1 MADEEQV
8 VDAPA
13 EPVESAP
20 VAETPTE
27 PVAEAASQPEA
38 EPNYWEHFKGLPQFE
53 GQSDRDIASH
63 LYQSMEREKSASQ
76 ALAQYQQVLP
86 YAQDFLANRADYE
99 KWKEQAAQQ
108 QQQSNQAA
116 QEVKKAWQPPEVK
129 DSFRRYLTKDE
140 NGRDTITDD
149 APLEARQ
156 QLMEHLNYRADFAQ
170 KFLDNPEETLGPM
183 IQQMAQAQAQEM
195 IQQTLNQRDD
205 QSFVEHVQEENRD
218 WLIDAETGNVTPEGL
233 LVHKK
238 IEEARSLGINGPQA
252 RWQYAVA
259 MAERDMLAQRF
270 EQQSQNE
277 QQFVQQMQA
286 EMQQPQQ
293 EAPPPQA
300 EPEPA
305 APQPDQAQQNMEY
318 LRREASRNPSRSAG
332 QAINNGEQPKKPSGN
347 FSQMLKEQLASKGL
361 I

>member
-1 MADEEQV
+1 MADEDQV
-8 VDAPA
+8 VESA
-13 EPVESAP
+13 EAPVESAP
-20 VAETPTE
+20 VAENPTE
-27 PVAEAASQPEA
+27 SVPEAAPQEA
-38 EPNYWEHFKGLPQFE
+38 VEPNYWNNFKNLPQFE

-63 LYQSMEREKSASQ
+63 LYQSMEREKSASD

-86 YAQDFLANRADYE
+86 YAQDFLANRSDYE
-99 KWKEQAAQQ
+99 QWKAQAAQQ
-108 QQQSNQAA
+108 QQQTTQAA
-116 QEVKKAWQPPEVK
+116 QEVKKAWEPPEVK

-140 NGRDTITDD
+140 NGRDAIAED
-149 APLEARQ
+149 APLDART

-170 KFLDNPEETLGPM
+170 KFLDNPEQTLGPM
-183 IQQMAQAQAQEM
+183 IQQMAQSQAQEM
-195 IQQTLNQRDD
+195 IQQTLDQRDNE
-205 QSFVEHVQEENRD
+205 SFVDSVQEENKD
-218 WLIDAETGNVTPEGL
+218 WLIDEETGNVTPEGL

-252 RWQYAVA
+252 RWNYAVA

-270 EQQSQNE
+270 EQQGQQE
-277 QQFVQQMQA
+277 QQFTQQMQA
-286 EMQQPQQ
+286 MAN
-293 EAPPPQA
+293 APPEQPPQPA
-300 EPEPA
+300 APEQA

-347 FSQMLKEQLASKGL
+347 FNQMLKEQLASKGL

>member
-8 VDAPA
+8 VESVE

-20 VAETPTE
+20 AAETPTE
-27 PVAEAASQPEA
+27 PVAEAAPQAEA
-38 EPNYWEHFKGLPQFE
+38 EPNYWDNFKQLPQFQ

-63 LYQSMEREKSASQ
+63 LYQSMERERSASE

-99 KWKEQAAQQ
+99 QWKAQAAQQ
-108 QQQSNQAA
+108 QQQTDQAA

-140 NGRDTITDD
+140 NGRDVIAED
-149 APLEARQ
+149 APLDARQ

-183 IQQMAQAQAQEM
+183 IQQMAESKAQEM
-195 IQQTLNQRDD
+195 IEQTLEQRDNE
-205 QSFVEHVQEENRD
+205 SFVQGVQEENRD
-218 WLIDAETGNVTPEGL
+218 WLIDEETGNVTPEGL

-252 RWQYAVA
+252 RWNYAVA

-270 EQQSQNE
+270 EQQSQAE
-277 QQFVQQMQA
+277 QHGH
-286 EMQQPQQ
+286 
-293 EAPPPQA
+293 
-300 EPEPA
+300 
-305 APQPDQAQQNMEY
+305 
-318 LRREASRNPSRSAG
+318 RG
-332 QAINNGEQPKKPSGN
+332 
-347 FSQMLKEQLASKGL
+347 
-361 I
+361 

>member
-1 MADEEQV
+1 MADEDQV
-8 VDAPA
+8 VDAPS

-27 PVAEAASQPEA
+27 SVPEEAPQAEA
-38 EPNYWEHFKGLPQFE
+38 EPNYWQNFKNLPQFE

-63 LYQSMEREKSASQ
+63 LYQSMERERSASE

-99 KWKEQAAQQ
+99 QWKAQAAQQ
-108 QQQSNQAA
+108 QQQTDQAA
-116 QEVKKAWQPPEVK
+116 QEVKKAWEPPEVK

-140 NGRDTITDD
+140 NGRDTIADD

-156 QLMEHLNYRADFAQ
+156 QLLEHLNYRADFAQ

-183 IQQMAQAQAQEM
+183 IQQMAQTQAQQ
-195 IQQTLNQRDD
+195 IVQQTLDQRDNE
-205 QSFVEHVQEENRD
+205 SFVDSIQEENRD
-218 WLIDAETGNVTPEGL
+218 WLIDQETGNVTPEGL

-252 RWQYAVA
+252 RWNYAVA

-270 EQQSQNE
+270 EQQSQQE
-277 QQFVQQMQA
+277 QQFTQQMQ
-286 EMQQPQQ
+286 EMAN
-293 EAPPPQA
+293 APPEPEPPA
-300 EPEPA
+300 EPEQA

-347 FSQMLKEQLASKGL
+347 FNQMLKEQLASKGL

>member
-1 MADEEQV
+1 MADEDQI
-8 VDAPA
+8 VDAPS

-20 VAETPTE
+20 VAESPTE
-27 PVAEAASQPEA
+27 PVAEVAPQVEA
-38 EPNYWEHFKGLPQFE
+38 EPNYWDHFKGLPQFE
-53 GQSDRDIASH
+53 GHSDRDIASH
-63 LYQSMEREKSASQ
+63 LYQSMEREKSASE

-86 YAQDFLANRADYE
+86 YAQDFLANRSDYE
-99 KWKEQAAQQ
+99 QWKAQATQQ
-108 QQQSNQAA
+108 NQQTTQAA
-116 QEVKKAWQPPEVK
+116 QEVKKAWEPPEVK

-140 NGRDTITDD
+140 NGRDAIADD

-170 KFLDNPEETLGPM
+170 KFLDNPEQTLGPM
-183 IQQMAQAQAQEM
+183 IQQMAQSQAQEL
-195 IQQTLNQRDD
+195 IQQTLDHRDNE
-205 QSFVEHVQEENRD
+205 SFVDTVQQENRD
-218 WLIDAETGNVTPEGL
+218 WLIDEQTGNVTPEGL

-252 RWQYAVA
+252 RWNYAVA

-270 EQQSQNE
+270 EQQGQNE

-286 EMQQPQQ
+286 QMQQPPQ
-293 EAPPPQA
+293 AAAPPQA
-300 EPEPA
+300 QPEPA

-332 QAINNGEQPKKPSGN
+332 QAINNGEQPAKSSGN
-347 FSQMLKEQLASKGL
+347 FNQMLKEQLASKGL

>member
-1 MADEEQV
+1 MADEDQV
-8 VDAPA
+8 VESA
-13 EPVESAP
+13 EAPVESAP

-27 PVAEAASQPEA
+27 SVPEAAPQEA
-38 EPNYWEHFKGLPQFE
+38 VEPNYWNNFKNLPQFE

-63 LYQSMEREKSASQ
+63 LYQSMEREKSASD

-86 YAQDFLANRADYE
+86 YAQDFLANRSDYE
-99 KWKEQAAQQ
+99 QWKAQAAQQ
-108 QQQSNQAA
+108 QQQTTQAA
-116 QEVKKAWQPPEVK
+116 QEVKKAWEPPEVK

-140 NGRDTITDD
+140 NGRDAITED

-156 QLMEHLNYRADFAQ
+156 QLLEHLNYRADFAQ
-170 KFLDNPEETLGPM
+170 KFLDNPEQTLGPM
-183 IQQMAQAQAQEM
+183 IQQMAQSQAQEM
-195 IQQTLNQRDD
+195 IQQTLDQRDNE
-205 QSFVEHVQEENRD
+205 SFVDNIQEENKD
-218 WLIDAETGNVTPEGL
+218 WLIDEQTGNVTPEGL

-252 RWQYAVA
+252 RWNYAVA

-270 EQQSQNE
+270 EQQGQQE
-277 QQFVQQMQA
+277 QQFTQSMQQMA
-286 EMQQPQQ
+286 NSPPEP
-293 EAPPPQA
+293 APPA
-300 EPEPA
+300 APEQA
-305 APQPDQAQQNMEY
+305 APQPDQARQNMEY

-347 FSQMLKEQLASKGL
+347 FNQMLKEQLASKGL

>member
-1 MADEEQV
+1 MADEDQI
-8 VDAPA
+8 VDAPS

-27 PVAEAASQPEA
+27 SVPEAAPQAEV
-38 EPNYWEHFKGLPQFE
+38 EPNYWNNFKSLPQFE
-53 GQSDRDIASH
+53 GHSDRDIASH
-63 LYQSMEREKSASQ
+63 LYQSMEREKSASE

-99 KWKEQAAQQ
+99 QWKAQATQQ
-108 QQQSNQAA
+108 NQQTTQAA
-116 QEVKKAWQPPEVK
+116 QEVKKAWEPPEVK

-140 NGRDTITDD
+140 NGRDAIADD

-156 QLMEHLNYRADFAQ
+156 QLLEHLNYRADFAQ
-170 KFLDNPEETLGPM
+170 KFLDNPEQTLGPM
-183 IQQMAQAQAQEM
+183 IQQMAQSQAQEL
-195 IQQTLNQRDD
+195 IQQTLDQRDNE
-205 QSFVEHVQEENRD
+205 SFVDSVQEENRD
-218 WLIDAETGNVTPEGL
+218 WLIDEETGNVTPEGL

-252 RWQYAVA
+252 RWNYAVA

-270 EQQSQNE
+270 QQQSQQE
-277 QQFVQQMQA
+277 QQFTQSMQ
-286 EMQQPQQ
+286 EMANAPPQQ
-293 EAPPPQA
+293 APPA
-300 EPEPA
+300 EPEQV

-332 QAINNGEQPKKPSGN
+332 QAINNGEQPAKSSGN
-347 FSQMLKEQLASKGL
+347 FNQMLKEQLASKGL

>member
-1 MADEEQV
+1 MADEDQV
-8 VDAPA
+8 ADVPS

-27 PVAEAASQPEA
+27 PVAEAAPQVEA
-38 EPNYWEHFKGLPQFE
+38 EPNYWDHFKGLPQFE

-86 YAQDFLANRADYE
+86 YAQDFLANRSDYE
-99 KWKEQAAQQ
+99 KWKAEAAQQ
-108 QQQSNQAA
+108 QQQTNQAA
-116 QEVKKAWQPPEVK
+116 QEVRKAWEPPEVK

-140 NGRDTITDD
+140 NGRDAISED
-149 APLEARQ
+149 APLEARN
-156 QLMEHLNYRADFAQ
+156 QLMDHLNYRADFAQ
-170 KFLDNPEETLGPM
+170 KFLDNPEQTLGPM
-183 IQQMAQAQAQEM
+183 IQQMAQSQAQDM
-195 IQQTLNQRDD
+195 IQQTLEHRDN
-205 QSFVEHVQEENRD
+205 QSFVDSIQEENKD
-218 WLIDAETGNVTPEGL
+218 WLVDEKTGNVTPEGL

-252 RWQYAVA
+252 RWNYAVA

-270 EQQSQNE
+270 EQQGQNE

-286 EMQQPQQ
+286 EMQQPPQ
-293 EAPPPQA
+293 EAAPQQA
-300 EPEPA
+300 VPQQA

-332 QAINNGEQPKKPSGN
+332 QAINNGEQPKKPSGDFN
-347 FSQMLKEQLASKGL
+347 QMLKEQLASKGL